1 MGIENLIKNIVL
13 GIVDDP
19 EQISITQE
27 ETDKGILYQV
37 KVGKDD
43 VGKIIGKQGRVAS
56 AIRTVAKAAG
66 AKEGV
71 RVMVNVF
78 NKPVWCKRI
87 MDYISKKKEE
97 QVKKKIFKIY
107 ENYGIDIEEITDEEV
122 KRLTEYYSKNLKKL
136 DLDLKKSKF
145 AEDKNE

>member
-1 MGIENLIKNIVL
+1 
-13 GIVDDP
+13 
-19 EQISITQE
+19 
-27 ETDKGILYQV
+27 
-37 KVGKDD
+37 
-43 VGKIIGKQGRVAS
+43 
-56 AIRTVAKAAG
+56 
-66 AKEGV
+66 
-71 RVMVNVF
+71 
-78 NKPVWCKRI
+78 

-107 ENYGIDIEEITDEEV
+107 ENYGIDIEDITDEEV

>member
-1 MGIENLIKNIVL
+1 MGIENLIKNIVSS
-13 GIVDDP
+13 IVDEP
-19 EQISITQE
+19 EQIFITQE